1 MVYGGPMY
9 DTSDL
14 RKGLKVLIDGVPYVV
29 LEAQFVKPGKGAAF
43 IRTKMKNLLYGGNIE
58 RNIRSGEKIEQAD
71 VEDRQMT
78 FLFKEGDDFV
88 VMDQA
93 SYEQTN
99 VNKETM
105 GDGWKFLKDNM
116 AIQVTFYNG
125 RPIDVQLPN
134 FVELKITHCEPG
146 ARGDTSGN
154 VLKPATLETGAV
166 VGVPLFVNEGE
177 TIKVDTRSS
186 EYLERVKV

>member
-1 MVYGGPMY
+1 MY

-71 VEDRQMT
+71 VDDRQMS
-78 FLFKEGDDFV
+78 FLYKEGEDFV
-88 VMDQA
+88 FMDQA

-99 VNKETM
+99 INKETM
-105 GDGWKFLKDNM
+105 GDNWKWLKDNTI
-116 AIQVTFYNG
+116 IQVTFYNN
-125 RPIDVQLPN
+125 RPIDLQLPN
-134 FVELKITHCEPG
+134 FVELKNHALRAG
-146 ARGDTSGN
+146 RQGRHLGQRDQARHARDRRGHRR
-154 VLKPATLETGAV
+154 PALRE
-166 VGVPLFVNEGE
+166 
-177 TIKVDTRSS
+177 
-186 EYLERVKV
+186 

>member
-1 MVYGGPMY
+1 MSMF

-14 RKGLKVLIDGVPYVV
+14 RKGFKVLIDGLPYTV

-43 IRTKMKNLLYGGNIE
+43 IRTKMKNLLSGGNIE

-78 FLFKEGDDFV
+78 YLYKEGEDFV
-88 VMDQA
+88 FMDQA

-99 VNKETM
+99 VTKETM
-105 GDGWKFLKDNM
+105 GDQWQWLKDNM
-116 AIQVTFYNG
+116 ATQVTFYNN
-125 RPIDVQLPN
+125 RPIEVSLPN
-134 FVELKITHCEPG
+134 FVHLKITSVEPG
-146 ARGDTSGN
+146 TRGDTSGN
-154 VLKPATLETGAV
+154 VLKPATLETGAI

-177 TIKVDTRSS
+177 TVKIDTRSG
-186 EYLERVKV
+186 EYLERVKA